1 MAISLFNC
9 KKMPDQRKK
18 TKPQNSNILDSSFR
32 VLAETSPTGIYL
44 TDNTGQCLYVNPA
57 WCKMA
62 GLTPKEAFGDGWIR
76 AIHPDDSVRIFS
88 EWNDFVKGNIPW
100 ESEYR
105 FKDAGGNITWVYGTA
120 TLFKRKDGLI
130 EGVIGVNLDIT
141 DRHLGEEVLRK
152 SHALLDA
159 TFDSLN
165 DAIFILNDQAVV
177 VECNRAASR
186 IFGYR
191 QDEIQGQTT
200 AFLHVDESALA
211 EFRQHLYSA
220 TEAEERLDL
229 FEFRMKRRDGTTF
242 ATEHSVI
249 PLVNVQGRRS
259 GWVSVVRDI
268 TDRKKME
275 IDLIASEENLSGIT
289 SNTPDHIIVQDNKLR
304 YTFVVNPQLGF
315 TKEQYIGSSDFD
327 IGLSEKDAVHL
338 TSIKRKVLETGNPV
352 KVEVP
357 LKNLSGNTEYFEGSL
372 IPKFDTEGK
381 VNGLIGYFRNV
392 TIQKKSIESIK
403 KYQKK
408 LLSLTRH
415 LEEVRENERY
425 QIAMNLHDDLGQ
437 RLTSLNLDLGW
448 LKRRIGVQSQ
458 GVREKMDEMN
468 QSILETIE
476 SIKEVSSFLR
486 PSILYELGLI
496 SAFTEQ
502 LRKIEKQSGIKC
514 HFSYKPEAF
523 IIDDRISLIIYRVL
537 QESLTNI
544 IRHSEASR
552 IEVILILRNNR
563 IELTI
568 KDNGMGID
576 NDKVNS
582 LTSMGIAGMME
593 RVKSINGTLS
603 VVGKK
608 GAGTTLVASIP
619 LKKHKNHD

>member
-1 MAISLFNC
+1 
-9 KKMPDQRKK
+9 
-18 TKPQNSNILDSSFR
+18 
-32 VLAETSPTGIYL
+32 
-44 TDNTGQCLYVNPA
+44 
-57 WCKMA
+57 
-62 GLTPKEAFGDGWIR
+62 
-76 AIHPDDSVRIFS
+76 
-88 EWNDFVKGNIPW
+88 
-100 ESEYR
+100 
-105 FKDAGGNITWVYGTA
+105 
-120 TLFKRKDGLI
+120 
-130 EGVIGVNLDIT
+130 
-141 DRHLGEEVLRK
+141 
-152 SHALLDA
+152 
-159 TFDSLN
+159 
-165 DAIFILNDQAVV
+165 
-177 VECNRAASR
+177 
-186 IFGYR
+186 
-191 QDEIQGQTT
+191 
-200 AFLHVDESALA
+200 
-211 EFRQHLYSA
+211 
-220 TEAEERLDL
+220 
-229 FEFRMKRRDGTTF
+229 
-242 ATEHSVI
+242 
-249 PLVNVQGRRS
+249 
-259 GWVSVVRDI
+259 
-268 TDRKKME
+268 
-275 IDLIASEENLSGIT
+275 
-289 SNTPDHIIVQDNKLR
+289 
-304 YTFVVNPQLGF
+304 
-315 TKEQYIGSSDFD
+315 
-327 IGLSEKDAVHL
+327 
-338 TSIKRKVLETGNPV
+338 
-352 KVEVP
+352 
-357 LKNLSGNTEYFEGSL
+357 
-372 IPKFDTEGK
+372 
-381 VNGLIGYFRNV
+381 
-392 TIQKKSIESIK
+392 
-403 KYQKK
+403 
-408 LLSLTRH
+408 
-415 LEEVRENERY
+415 
-425 QIAMNLHDDLGQ
+425 MNLHDDLGQ